1 MESDI
6 MTIKELGVV
15 CQSKKDIYKVLQ
27 VDGEI
32 YLPPVEQSDHKFIS
46 QVVTGE
52 KKVEQHCLNLL

>member
-15 CQSKKDIYKVLQ
+15 CQSKKDVYKVLQ

-46 QVVTGE
+46 
-52 KKVEQHCLNLL
+52 